1 MVQPEGG
8 RLKRDLIGCLLF
20 GLTVMS
26 LQLSAQGTGG
36 MVSPFSPAPPVQSLP
51 TAPSFASQHGASVSG
66 TVTDSS
72 GAVIAGAVVSLLRNG
87 EAQVGSIPSGP
98 DGGFAFSNLSPGS
111 FVITVA
117 ANAFHQASSVKFT
130 LTENQTYH
138 VPNIVLAVEG
148 SSTNVVVLPTDV
160 IAAQQMKAEE
170 KQRLLGY
177 FPDFYVSY
185 VWNAAP
191 LNTKQ
196 KFSMSLRD
204 TFDPTVFIGVSIGAG
219 IQQARNSFP
228 GFGQGAAGYG
238 KRWGALF
245 ANGRTS
251 DFLSRAVFSSIFHQ
265 DPRYFYEGSA
275 GSTWSRTKH
284 AVAYAFVAR
293 SDSGHLMPNYS
304 YFLGNVSAGALS
316 NLYYP
321 DSSRGAGL
329 VFENAALGFTGRAAG
344 NLAHEFLFK
353 HLTKH
358 VPGKGKPSNDTG
370 NL

>member
-1 MVQPEGG
+1 M
-8 RLKRDLIGCLLF
+8 KRNLIGYLLF
-20 GLTVMS
+20 GLTIIPA
-26 LQLSAQGTGG
+26 QLLAQSTSGS
-36 MVSPFSPAPPVQSLP
+36 VSPSSRARPGQSLP
-51 TAPSFASQHGASVSG
+51 DAPSAAQREGASVSG
-66 TVTDSS
+66 TIVDSS
-72 GAVIAGAVVSLLRNG
+72 GAVIAGAVVNLLRNG
-87 EAQVGSIPSGP
+87 EAQVGSVSSGA
-98 DGGFAFSNLSPGS
+98 DGGFTFSNLSPGS
-111 FVITVA
+111 FVITVT
-117 ANAFHQASSVKFT
+117 ASGFQQSDSAKFT
-130 LTENQTYH
+130 LKENDIYH
-138 VPNIVLAVEG
+138 VPNIVLAVAG
-148 SSTNVVVLPTDV
+148 TSTEVVVRPTEV
-160 IAAQQMKAEE
+160 IAAEQMKAEE
-170 KQRLLGY
+170 KQRLLGIV
-177 FPDFYVSY
+177 PDFYVSY
-185 VWNAAP
+185 VWDAAP

-196 KFSMSLRD
+196 KFSMSVRD

-219 IQQARNSFP
+219 IQQARNSYP

-251 DFLSRAVFSSIFHQ
+251 DFLSRAVFSSTFHQ

-293 SDSGHLMPNYS
+293 SDSGHVMPNYS
-304 YFLGNVSAGALS
+304 YFLGNVSAAALS

-329 VFENAALGFTGRAAG
+329 IFENAALGFSGRITQ

-358 VPGKGKPSNDTG
+358 APGRGKPSTNTG
-370 NL
+370 NP

>member
-1 MVQPEGG
+1 MVKQIGG

-20 GLTVMS
+20 GLTIVPV
-26 LQLSAQGTGG
+26 QIRAQSTGG
-36 MVSPFSPAPPVQSLP
+36 PVSSFPSARLVESLP
-51 TAPSFASQHGASVSG
+51 DAPSVEQKKAASVSG
-66 TVTDSS
+66 TIVDST
-72 GAVIAGAVVSLLRNG
+72 GAVVAGAVVNLLRNSDK
-87 EAQVGSIPSGP
+87 QVSSVSSGT
-98 DGGFAFSNLSPGS
+98 DGGFTFSNLAAGS
-111 FVITVA
+111 FAITVT
-117 ANAFHQASSVKFT
+117 ANGFQQANSAKFT
-130 LTENQTYH
+130 LTENETYH
-138 VPNIVLAVEG
+138 VPNIVLAVAG
-148 SSTNVVVLPTDV
+148 ASTEVVVRPTEV
-160 IAAQQMKAEE
+160 IAAEQMKAEE

-185 VWNAAP
+185 VWDAAP

-219 IQQARNSFP
+219 IQQARNSYP

-251 DFLSRAVFSSIFHQ
+251 DFLSRAVFSSMFHQ

-284 AVAYAFVAR
+284 AVGYAFVAR
-293 SDSGHLMPNYS
+293 SDSGHVMPNYS
-304 YFLGNVSAGALS
+304 YFLGAVCSGALS
-316 NLYYP
+316 NVYYP

-329 VFENAALGFTGRAAG
+329 VFENAALGFAGRSAQ

-358 VPGKGKPSNDTG
+358 VPGKGKPTNDTG
-370 NL
+370 NP